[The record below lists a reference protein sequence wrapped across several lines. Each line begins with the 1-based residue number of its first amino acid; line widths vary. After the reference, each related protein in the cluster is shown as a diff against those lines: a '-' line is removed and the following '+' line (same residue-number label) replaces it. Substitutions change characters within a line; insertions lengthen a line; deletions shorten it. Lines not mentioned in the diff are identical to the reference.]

1 MKNHISNLKY
11 KQSVINYSS
20 RFGVSCSF
28 IYKWINRYDG
38 SIDSLKEL
46 SRRPHLSP
54 NESSNKEYTLI
65 YNHVKLNPNL
75 SLVDLLVKLKRK
87 GIITSTPKEYETMS
101 YPSERVQVDVKHL
114 PSISLTSS

>member
-1 MKNHISNLKY
+1 
-11 KQSVINYSS
+11 
-20 RFGVSCSF
+20 
-28 IYKWINRYDG
+28 
-38 SIDSLKEL
+38 
-46 SRRPHLSP
+46 
-54 NESSNKEYTLI
+54 ESSNKEYTLI

-114 PSISLTSS
+114 PSISLTSSLSSAKYYQYTCINQYYSTQD